1 MKAQQLEQC
10 MAPRALFGGVDNASQ
25 SVYSSDSKMLLSRP
39 SVSGALY
46 SFQYVAAVVFF
57 NRYQLYCFQ
66 YTTYDVFF
74 LCQLYCFWLLGLCPF
89 FFFFFHAHFFYESQ
103 ALHRQL
109 CSGIFWSCICHFL
122 VFLHPLIMLFWGGV
136 KLQKLLS
143 TGNYVNFELCAC
155 LLFAVCCLR

>member
-74 LCQLYCFWLLGLCPF
+74 LCQLYYLFLVIRPLSIF
-89 FFFFFHAHFFYESQ
+89 FFFFSCSFFLRIAGVAQ
-103 ALHRQL
+103 ATML
-109 CSGIFWSCICHFL
+109 WHFL
-122 VFLHPLIMLFWGGV
+122 VLHIMPFSGVFASTHYALLGGGQTS
-136 KLQKLLS
+136 KTAFNRQ
-143 TGNYVNFELCAC
+143 
-155 LLFAVCCLR
+155 LR